1 MKTQSTTLKIE
12 GKEYQGWC
20 ICGNSLT
27 YPDEY
32 IDGVMCHA
40 CYIYEKDPTVSI
52 CDYCNFVDDSF
63 FVFTDEDGDDEVVC
77 IECIRSNEEYAFFN
91 PTEDKV
97 SSDLLPA

>member
-1 MKTQSTTLKIE
+1 MSISNTTLTIE
-12 GKEYQGWC
+12 GKEYQGYC
-20 ICGNSLT
+20 MCGNTLA

-52 CDYCNFVDDSF
+52 CDYCNFVDNTF

-77 IECIRSNEEYAFFN
+77 IECIRSNEEYEFSNAVETTMA
-91 PTEDKV
+91 P
-97 SSDLLPA
+97 L

>member
-1 MKTQSTTLKIE
+1 MKQLLKIE
-12 GKEYQGWC
+12 GEEDLYQAFC

-27 YPDEY
+27 YPDEF

-40 CYIYEKDPTVSI
+40 CYIYDKDPTVSI

-77 IECIRSNEEYAFFN
+77 IECIRANEEYAFFDHTTVMA
-91 PTEDKV
+91 PQ
-97 SSDLLPA
+97 